1 MKQPLP
7 LDVRLMNQ
15 TAMLMAVVFV
25 LLVLFSG
32 GRWFAQQP
40 LFAIRGL
47 TVLGDVNHQS
57 VPVLR
62 TQVVPRI
69 SGTFLTVDLHDVR
82 QTFEDLPWVRRA
94 VVQREFPNRLRVI
107 LQEHHAAAFWGE
119 DGASTMVNSY
129 GELFEAN
136 PGEVESDRLPRF
148 DGPRTQSAQVLAMQH
163 LLAPLFAAQGL
174 VIERLV
180 LSERGLWRSVLATS
194 DAHSESTPTGGALI
208 ELGSGTA
215 TEIAARVRQFL
226 DTVGPVAAYHGRSL
240 DAIEGA
246 DLRYPQG
253 YALRLRGVST
263 VMERAPAAEVRRP
276 AAKPQTQRRR

>member
-1 MKQPLP
+1 MKQTLP

-15 TAMLMAVVFV
+15 TTLLMAVVFV

-57 VPVLR
+57 VPILR

-69 SGTFLTVDLHDVR
+69 NGTFLTVDLHAVR
-82 QTFEDLPWVRRA
+82 QAFEDLPWVRRA

-107 LQEHHAAAFWGE
+107 LQEHRAAAFWGE
-119 DGASTMVNSY
+119 EGASTMVNSY

-136 PGEVESDRLPRF
+136 PGEVESDRLPRL

-180 LSERGLWRSVLATS
+180 LSERGLWRSMLATP
-194 DAHSESTPTGGALI
+194 DARNDSAQAAGALI
-208 ELGSGTA
+208 ELGSGTTA
-215 TEIAARVRQFL
+215 EVAARAQQFL
-226 DTVGPVAAYHGRSL
+226 DTVSPVAAYHGRSL
-240 DAIEGA
+240 DAIESA
-246 DLRYPQG
+246 DLRYSQG

-263 VMERAPAAEVRRP
+263 VMDRAPAAETRRP
-276 AAKPQTQRRR
+276 AARPRAQRRR